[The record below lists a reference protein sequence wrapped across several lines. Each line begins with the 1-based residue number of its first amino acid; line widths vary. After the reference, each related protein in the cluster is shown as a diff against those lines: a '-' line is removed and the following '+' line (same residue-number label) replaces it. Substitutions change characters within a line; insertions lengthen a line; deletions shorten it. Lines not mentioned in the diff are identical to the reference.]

1 MRSAP
6 LLLSHTYVNVFHVT
20 HMHARARTNND
31 DNNNNDDQ
39 HVHTFQSGGS
49 WAPNP
54 RAGNILSLRRKPW
67 QQIGSFVKPFFFPSE
82 FNMLDFQ
89 QRRKSCY
96 LFCKETH
103 SRTFTGESCW
113 KKIGLYCRMPR
124 QWEGRKIFF
133 LPSYFSPQKDKYFYL
148 LWWFFLTCR
157 RCHLKSIIGQCSFK
171 WSWALKVVR
180 FTYWMV

>member
-1 MRSAP
+1 MLTVLSLCVCVRWGWGGVNHSLDVRYEKRSSSP
-6 LLLSHTYVNVFHVT
+6 LTHMHQCVSCHT

-31 DNNNNDDQ
+31 DDDDDSKQ
-39 HVHTFQSGGS
+39 HAHTFQSGGS

-67 QQIGSFVKPFFFPSE
+67 QQIGSFVKPFFFRSE

-113 KKIGLYCRMPR
+113 KKKIGPYCSMPR
-124 QWEGRKIFF
+124 Q
-133 LPSYFSPQKDKYFYL
+133 
-148 LWWFFLTCR
+148 
-157 RCHLKSIIGQCSFK
+157 
-171 WSWALKVVR
+171 
-180 FTYWMV
+180 